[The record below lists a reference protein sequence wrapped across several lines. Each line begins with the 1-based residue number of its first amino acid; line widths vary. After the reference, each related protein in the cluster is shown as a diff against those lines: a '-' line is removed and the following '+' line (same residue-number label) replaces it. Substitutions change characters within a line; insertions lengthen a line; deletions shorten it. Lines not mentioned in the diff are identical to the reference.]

1 MSKYN
6 KTKTPVQPTVVN
18 AMGEK
23 AFQLEDKE
31 ILVSTVMTTFLQGA
45 YYESEKKETQKIRT
59 LAAKSDP
66 LFVAKLA
73 LYARKEGNLRSVTH
87 LLAAIV
93 ADKARGEEWTKRFFN
108 KIVVRPDD
116 MTEIL
121 GAYQHLNKL
130 PKLRKVANSIKKGF
144 KEALERLDPYQI
156 DKYKMQRKEIT
167 MVDLVNLFHPA
178 PTQKNAEAY
187 RRLMAGESLADLY
200 SSTTFE
206 KTMSKAGQM
215 AQNEGEKDDLKAD
228 AIREVLKNPKGA
240 PYMALLRNL
249 RNILLYA
256 PDSVEEVCRQL
267 TIKEKVL
274 KSKQLPFRFASAY
287 TEVENI
293 SFSKSTTE
301 RGGIIS
307 FEKDVQGRNYR
318 NSAEFETKKRRVLE
332 ALDKALEY
340 SVMNIPKLEGN
351 CAILIDHSGSVRGD
365 AGGSSKVSAFSKTTS
380 AMIGNL
386 FGTMMAFRQD
396 NVFIGLFGDHLI
408 PVPIKRDMGLLEFNK
423 MSFDTGAKCG
433 TGTEQG
439 MYDFLREA
447 IANHTKIDNLIV
459 FSDCQLGEN
468 GTSPWYGT
476 GWRERGATFVNL
488 FKKFKKVNPLCN
500 TVVVNLGQAG
510 GNSVFHR
517 SQRILN
523 IAGWSSN
530 IFDVITSN
538 CKGFDALIKEIEA
551 IEI

>member
-45 YYESEKKETQKIRT
+45 YYESEKEETQKIRT

-287 TEVENI
+287 TEVENM

-408 PVPIKRDMGLLEFNK
+408 PVPIERNMGLLEFNK

-476 GWRERGATFVNL
+476 GWGERGATFVNL
-488 FKKFKKVNPLCN
+488 FKEFKKVNPLCN
-500 TVVVNLGQAG
+500 TVVVNLRQTG

>member
-167 MVDLVNLFHPA
+167 MVDLVNLFHPV

-287 TEVENI
+287 AEVENMR
-293 SFSKSTTE
+293 FSKSMTE
-301 RGGIIS
+301 SEGVIS
-307 FEKDVQGRNYR
+307 FEKDVQGRNYK
-318 NSAEFETKKRRVLE
+318 NSAEFETKKRKVLE
-332 ALDKALEY
+332 ALDKALKY

-396 NVFIGLFGDHLI
+396 NVFIGLFGDRLI

-423 MSFDTGAKCG
+423 MSFDTGARCG
-433 TGTEQG
+433 TSTEQG

-459 FSDCQLGEN
+459 FSDCQLGED
-468 GTSPWYGT
+468 GTSAWYGT
-476 GWRERGATFVNL
+476 SYKERDGTFVNL
-488 FKKFKKVNPLCN
+488 FKEFKKVNPLCN
-500 TVVVNLGQAG
+500 TVVVNLRQTKGD
-510 GNSVFHR
+510 SVFHR

>member
-45 YYESEKKETQKIRT
+45 YYESEKEETQKIRT

-287 TEVENI
+287 AEVENM

-301 RGGIIS
+301 RGGVIS

-476 GWRERGATFVNL
+476 GWEERGATFVNL
-488 FKKFKKVNPLCN
+488 FKEFKKVNPLCN
-500 TVVVNLGQAG
+500 TVVVNLRQAG
-510 GNSVFHR
+510 GDSVFHR